1 MASRLCPECGASLKL
16 SKAQNLYCPNGAWMK
31 KGGTCQ
37 WKGESKWTKKKA
49 AYIPKTAIPVLSTA
63 SHEQTSIFD
72 TFRLTDNDMVINA
85 LAGTGKTTV
94 LIQLIRIAC
103 GRKQSVLALC
113 FAKRDKLSLEEK
125 ACGNGK
131 IGTANGAGYWIISD
145 YLKKANGKRLD
156 LENRLSSQLLEK
168 RWIDDGLLIPSK
180 VPGEFGE
187 WKTPYAVFASIVAL
201 VDKVRTV
208 LPLSAHGKIEPNE
221 NDYNEVANRFDIE
234 LPQDHRPTILFYA
247 AWLFTSVASLRTVET
262 YGATDYTGQVFL
274 PVYHGMTPATQ
285 YDRVLVDE
293 GQDQNPYGRM
303 LAMSYVNATGK
314 LVVVG
319 DKHQAIY
326 EWRGADSDSMA
337 EWNSLRQNADIMPL
351 TLCRRCSK
359 TVIAIAQKI
368 VPTIQALPAAPF
380 GSESVIPTTQA
391 LLDLLTQ
398 ERKGL
403 VLCRTNAPLV
413 SLILK
418 LLAKHIPATLM
429 RTNLIGD
436 LLRLIDTLSD
446 GNDSTPIVQVL
457 AALETWAQDR
467 LAKLAKAKD
476 GKSKAQIVV
485 DKVAVVHA
493 FAEQTA
499 IQTAGQLKRKI
510 DEVFPAT
517 QDGNKPNPDIMVV
530 GSTVHGMK
538 GGEASTVYIFNPE
551 TLKACLM
558 DQVWGSARE
567 RDNVL
572 YVAITRCK
580 LDIIFVGKMPNLQ
593 RLSDI
598 DGNDIGE
605 VNEETDENA

>member
-1 MASRLCPECGASLKL
+1 MASRLCPECGASLKT
-16 SKAQNLYCPNGAWMK
+16 SKAQNVYCPNGAWMK
-31 KGGTCQ
+31 KGGKCQ
-37 WKGESKWTKKKA
+37 WKGESKWKKKA
-49 AYIPKTAIPVLSTA
+49 YIPTTSIPVLSTA
-63 SHEQTSIFD
+63 SHEQEGIFAA
-72 TFRLTDNDMVINA
+72 FRTHDNDMVINA

-94 LIQLIRIAC
+94 LIQLIRIAVE
-103 GRKQSVLALC
+103 RRLSVLALC

-131 IGTANGAGYWIISD
+131 IGTANGAGYWIVSD

-187 WKTPYAVFASIVAL
+187 WKTPYAIFATVVSLI
-201 VDKVRTV
+201 DKVRAV
-208 LPLSAHGKIEPNE
+208 VPLSANGKREPSE

-247 AWLFTSVASLRTVET
+247 GWLFSQVASLRTVET
-262 YGATDYTGQVFL
+262 YGATDYTGQIFL
-274 PVYHGMTPATQ
+274 PVYHGMTPATR
-285 YDRVLVDE
+285 YKRVLVDE
-293 GQDQNPYGRM
+293 GQDQNPYGRA
-303 LAMSYVNATGK
+303 LAMSYVDIGGK

-326 EWRGADSDSMA
+326 EWRGADSDSMG
-337 EWNSLRQNADIMPL
+337 EWNTLIQSADIMPL

-359 TVIAIAQKI
+359 TVIGIAQKI
-368 VPTIQALPAAPF
+368 VPSIQALPDAPT
-380 GSESVIPTTQA
+380 GSETAIPTTQA

-413 SLILK
+413 SLVLK
-418 LLAKHIPATLM
+418 LIAKHIPATLM

-446 GNDSTPIVQVL
+446 ANDDMPIVQVL
-457 AALETWAQDR
+457 AALESWAQDR
-467 LAKLAKAKD
+467 LAKLAKAKN
-476 GKSKAQIVV
+476 GENKAQIVV

-493 FAEQTA
+493 FAEQTS

-510 DEVFPAT
+510 DDVFPAT
-517 QDGNKPNPDIMVV
+517 GDNKPNPDTMVV

-538 GGEASTVYIFNPE
+538 GGEATTVYIFNPE
-551 TLKACLM
+551 TLKVCLM

-580 LDIIFVGKMPNLQ
+580 LDIFFVGKMPMLS

-605 VNEETDENA
+605 VSETDENA